1 MRKYID
7 DVAARRALETA
18 AQHADKARDP
28 LPFVWTGASWATPG
42 GEWRDL
48 PLIRKGVG
56 DWLADVV
63 AGLRWHYAPAIEAGE
78 RRADLERQAESVDTS
93 ALLTEAGARALLH
106 QKAASLRQAAA
117 AITTPP
123 APFAL
128 ETLQSLDTVASEMLS
143 APDGR
148 ATHLLSLASQFDA
161 FRAPLRDPAEW
172 VKRLGS
178 APHSVHVRTS
188 AVWEAF
194 CAAEP
199 VLARS
204 LGTTGGKRALFAAM
218 DGRFGARRKLAG
230 YEGWR
235 GVALN
240 G

>member
-1 MRKYID
+1 M
-7 DVAARRALETA
+7 A
-18 AQHADKARDP
+18 
-28 LPFVWTGASWATPG
+28 
-42 GEWRDL
+42 
-48 PLIRKGVG
+48 
-56 DWLADVV
+56 
-63 AGLRWHYAPAIEAGE
+63 AGLRWYYAPAIEAGE
-78 RRADLERQAESVDTS
+78 RRAELERRAGTIETN
-93 ALLTEAGARALLH
+93 ALLAEAQARALLH
-106 QKAASLRQAAA
+106 QEAASLRHAAA
-117 AITTPP
+117 AVTTPP
-123 APFAL
+123 APFTL
-128 ETLQSLDTVASEMLS
+128 KTLQSLDTVASEILS

-178 APHSVHVRTS
+178 VPHSVHVRTS

-240 G
+240 D